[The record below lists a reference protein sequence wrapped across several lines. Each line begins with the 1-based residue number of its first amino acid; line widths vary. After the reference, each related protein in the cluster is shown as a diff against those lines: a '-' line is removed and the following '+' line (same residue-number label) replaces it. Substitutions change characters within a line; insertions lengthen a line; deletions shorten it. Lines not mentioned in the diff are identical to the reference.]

1 MLELCKQVLNTGQL
15 LNLELLNTGVTVVW
29 YEITERSRLVIS
41 SEGNITEYWAN
52 LRKNYTRFES
62 KKNTNNKID
71 IIVK

>member
-29 YEITERSRLVIS
+29 YEITERSRLVIG

-62 KKNTNNKID
+62 KKIQTIKLI
-71 IIVK
+71 

>member
-29 YEITERSRLVIS
+29 FEITERSRLVI

>member
-52 LRKNYTRFES
+52 LRKNYMRFES